1 MHVSVGF
8 SDNPDT
14 TLAGTQ
20 AAQNALRQS
29 GRDGACDFV
38 LLFSTARHDAK
49 LLRDAVASVF
59 GPSVR
64 ITGGAAVGAITNDR
78 FGYSGDQVGLAA
90 FWQQKTRC
98 TTLAESGLTGDE
110 EEVGRGLA
118 QRLADAG
125 ITRQSPAVLLY
136 DAVDRTQGGMRLIM
150 ATPLLAGIE
159 KELGFL
165 PECLVGAGLMGDY
178 ACSPT
183 KQWVNSDVVQ
193 HHAIALTFSG
203 DVRIDNVIMHGC
215 RPATGYYTVTKAA
228 QQAILEINGQPAL
241 KFIDSLL
248 GDSIAPEQYPFIL
261 IFGINNGDKWED
273 FDEKNYASRLCLAID
288 KEHDAIIMFEPDMI
302 EGTQFQIM
310 YRTFDLSYMKPEIE
324 KTFANLRGR
333 KPVFAFYINCA
344 GRAAGRAGVDQED
357 AVMLQDIVANRVPL
371 LGIYSGVEIA
381 SVMGC
386 PRALDWTGVFCLF
399 SVTG

>member
-14 TLAGTQ
+14 MVAGAQ
-20 AAQNALRQS
+20 AARNALKQS
-29 GRDGACDFV
+29 GRDDACDFV
-38 LLFSTARHDAK
+38 LLFSTTRHDAT
-49 LLRDAVASVF
+49 LLRDAVASVV
-59 GPSVR
+59 GPSAC
-64 ITGGAAVGAITNDR
+64 ITGGAAIGTITNDR

-90 FWQQKTRC
+90 FWRPRC
-98 TTLAESGLTGDE
+98 TTLVESGLTGDE
-110 EEVGRGLA
+110 ETVGRRLA

-125 ITRQSPAVLLY
+125 VTRQSPVVLFY
-136 DAVDRTQGGMRLIM
+136 DAIDRTQGGIRMIM

-165 PECLVGAGLMGDY
+165 PDSLVGAGLMGDY

-183 KQWVNSDVVQ
+183 KQWVNSDIVQ
-193 HHAIALTFSG
+193 HHAIALTFCN
-203 DVRIDNVIMHGC
+203 DLRIDNVIMHGC

-248 GDSIAPEQYPFIL
+248 GHSVLPEQYPFLL
-261 IFGINNGDKWED
+261 IFGINSGDKWGD
-273 FDEKNYASRLCLAID
+273 FDEESYASRLCLAID
-288 KEHDAIIMFEPDMI
+288 KEHDAIIMFEPDMV

-324 KTFANLRGR
+324 KTFANLKGR

-381 SVMGC
+381 PVMGY

-399 SVTG
+399 SVPE